1 MVSVAKFGGTSVGSA
16 EKLMYAAR
24 IIKEAAPECKYIT
37 VSAPAFEEKR
47 MTRMLRDLAD
57 DILFYDHKIQQ
68 ESKINQEKLK
78 PINVWCDEIAD
89 GVKLKSFVL
98 EDNLNFLYNLLVEAK
113 KASDS
118 LFNQPSFFNKHKK
131 YISAIESFGE
141 RINAKFMAAALR
153 ANGLDAI
160 DLDTWEIGLV
170 TDSNYGNAQPL
181 KESFQNIKERLMNLK
196 GYIVI
201 PGYYGYTKDGEIA
214 TFSRGGTD
222 LTGAILAASLGA
234 DKYTIFKDDVE
245 GVCTANPKLVHKAKT
260 LDEITYREMREMAYL
275 GAEVVHPD
283 VMKLCRD
290 NKIPIIVRGTN
301 NLNNSGTRIVSERD
315 LTKNPIV
322 GITKKDGFAFFTIEQ
337 MGMNETI
344 GYLETVLKIFKDE
357 NLSVEHITTS
367 IDSISLCIHQSQIKD
382 NRLRLYE
389 KLKNTLNPDEL
400 MVSYNQA
407 LICIVGEGMNQR
419 IGTFAEI
426 SSALAMND
434 INIKTVYQT
443 PSEKNV
449 IIGVESND
457 SDKAVRVLHN
467 EFFE

>member
-37 VSAPAFEEKR
+37 VSAPAFGDKR
-47 MTRMLRDLAD
+47 MTKMLNQLARYSLKNND
-57 DILFYDHKIQQ
+57 G
-68 ESKINQEKLK
+68 INTNLYS
-78 PINVWCDEIAD
+78 EIVNWFSSID
-89 GVKLKSFVL
+89 SGVKA
-98 EDNLNFLYNLLVEAK
+98 NLRCDMNYCYYHFRDVVQNPPKFYNQDIGESENKFIAK
-113 KASDS
+113 V
-118 LFNQPSFFNKHKK
+118 
-131 YISAIESFGE
+131 ESFGE
-141 RINAKFMAAALR
+141 MFNAMFLFSALHLV
-153 ANGLDAI
+153 GLP
-160 DLDTWEIGLV
+160 V
-170 TDSNYGNAQPL
+170 TFLRPNEAGIFVDDNYGNAKLLPDSYEQ
-181 KESFQNIKERLMNLK
+181 IKSSLSSLE

-201 PGYYGYTKDGEIA
+201 PGYYGSTKKGEIA

-222 LTGAILAASLGA
+222 LTGAILAASLSA
-234 DKYTIFKDDVE
+234 EKYQIFKDDVE
-245 GVCTANPKLVHKAKT
+245 GVCTANPKIASKAKT

-290 NKIPIIVRGTN
+290 SSIPIIVRGTN
-301 NLNNSGTRIVSERD
+301 NLKNPGTRIVAERD

-337 MGMNETI
+337 MGMNETV
-344 GYLETVLKIFKDE
+344 GYLESVLKVFKDE
-357 NLSVEHITTS
+357 NMSVEHMTTS
-367 IDSISLCIHQSQIKD
+367 IDSISLCVHQSQI
-382 NRLRLYE
+382 NGHRLELYH
-389 KLKNTLNPDEL
+389 KLKNALNPDEL
-400 MVSYNQA
+400 TMSYDQA

-426 SSALAMND
+426 TSALAVND
-434 INIKTVYQT
+434 INIKTAYQT

-449 IIGVESND
+449 IIGVDEKD